1 MMHLDVMQIVS
12 FVLSIMVFS
21 AGYKLKD
28 FIADLL
34 PPGRLREIKDALAEI
49 RGLPGMLEHKGHLS
63 STDEAQKY
71 WGQLVQ

>member
-1 MMHLDVMQIVS
+1 MQIVS
-12 FVLSIMVFS
+12 FVLSVMVFS

-28 FIADLL
+28 FLADLL

-49 RGLPGMLEHKGHLS
+49 RGLLGVLEHKGHLS
-63 STDEAQKY
+63 ETDEAQKY